1 MAVHSKYRVIES
13 RGAELPGRRFHQDPH
28 TNIIYPISGRSFTP
42 QSFATAIRPDIG
54 ESEAYKQA
62 MLRGE
67 IGLQRAFG
75 VNVPGVDFITA
86 IREGKNGEKGIMAVV
101 CTDAKTSGIGSFP
114 EPKPGL
120 PGHWRA
126 EAISAGLHPR
136 LSLNVQTTD
145 LSGPALHSLAMPS
158 TPTELK
164 ELELAI
170 VDAITHGRIAIRQV
184 EVDASRQGQWSMEG
198 WDDWH

>member
-1 MAVHSKYRVIES
+1 MASYQNYRIIES

-28 TNIIYPISGRSFTP
+28 TNVIYPISGRSFTP
-42 QSFATAIRPDIG
+42 RSFATAIRPDIG
-54 ESEAYKQA
+54 ESEAYKRA

-86 IREGKNGEKGIMAVV
+86 IREGEQGKKGILAVV
-101 CTDAKTSGIGSFP
+101 CTDVKTSGVGSFP
-114 EPKPGL
+114 QPKPSL

-136 LSLNVQTTD
+136 LSLNVHATD
-145 LSGPALHSLAMPS
+145 LSGPALHSLFVPS
-158 TPTELK
+158 NPAELTEL
-164 ELELAI
+164 ESAI
-170 VDAITHGRIAIRQV
+170 VDAIKNDRVAIRQV
-184 EVDASRQGQWSMEG
+184 EADASPSGQWSLEG
-198 WDDWH
+198 WDDLR